1 MAGLGPAIHTFER
14 GVPHRGCPN
23 TSGHD
28 GAGRRVEAR
37 KNFASGPIGDP
48 IARAD
53 TGGPVPSHLPL
64 PLALVNRPIP
74 LAWRGPATPLI
85 LVFPTCLS
93 DASDSLALPS
103 YLRRSEAVR
112 HSPRLTRAG
121 LYPVTRP

>member
-1 MAGLGPAIHTFER
+1 MPHQAAGHKS
-14 GVPHRGCPN
+14 V
-23 TSGHD
+23 
-28 GAGRRVEAR
+28 VQAR
-37 KNFASGPIGDP
+37 TAVQMPEQTP
-48 IARAD
+48 E
-53 TGGPVPSHLPL
+53 GPVPSHLPL